1 MPKGDHDVGTGLVG
15 APACGDV
22 MKLQIRVDEH
32 GVISDVKFKTFGCG
46 SAIASSS
53 YMTERVKG
61 MTLDQAGQ
69 VKNTEIAKELC
80 LPPVKLHCSLL
91 AEDAI
96 KSAIKDYQTKREK
109 RLAMAAAQPA
119 ASEPMMA
126 TA

>member
-1 MPKGDHDVGTGLVG
+1 
-15 APACGDV
+15 

-61 MTLDQAGQ
+61 MTLEQAGN

-80 LPPVKLHCSLL
+80 LPPVKRKYQYPARTVDCRFGTEADISSALL
-91 AEDAI
+91 STSRGRHQVGNQGLPV
-96 KSAIKDYQTKREK
+96 K
-109 RLAMAAAQPA
+109 
-119 ASEPMMA
+119 A
-126 TA
+126 TFQG

>member
-1 MPKGDHDVGTGLVG
+1 
-15 APACGDV
+15 

-61 MTLDQAGQ
+61 MTLEQAGN

-80 LPPVKLHCSLL
+80 LPPVKRELRIPSQARWKL
-91 AEDAI
+91 
-96 KSAIKDYQTKREK
+96 TKHSPLFSFGRGCHQVSNQGLPVE
-109 RLAMAAAQPA
+109 
-119 ASEPMMA
+119 A
-126 TA
+126 TF